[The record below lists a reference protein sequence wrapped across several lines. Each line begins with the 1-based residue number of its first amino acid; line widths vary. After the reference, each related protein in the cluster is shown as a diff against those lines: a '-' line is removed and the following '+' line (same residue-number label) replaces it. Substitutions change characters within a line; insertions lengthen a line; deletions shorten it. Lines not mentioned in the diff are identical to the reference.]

1 MMSLRIYLCLSMK
14 GTAMARAPTIILRT
28 ACQSGSA
35 IAGAVKNQRL
45 HIDTKT
51 VLDGTKIGNFPCQPT
66 KER

>member
-1 MMSLRIYLCLSMK
+1 
-14 GTAMARAPTIILRT
+14 MARAPTIILRT

-51 VLDGTKIGNFPCQPT
+51 VLDATRIGNFPCQPT